1 MHWITIHWFPVQA
14 NKIMEDMK
22 MKNIE
27 LWLTENGFTFE
38 KGVLEEN
45 KRYIMVDTNY
55 EGMYA
60 PKETYQK
67 IAQIENKIKHFK
79 SVKGESRGSRT
90 GYLIYEA

>member
-1 MHWITIHWFPVQA
+1 
-14 NKIMEDMK
+14 

-27 LWLTENGFTFE
+27 LWLVENGFTFE

-45 KRYIMVDTNY
+45 KHYIMVDTNY

-67 IAQIENKIKHFK
+67 IARIENKIKRYK

-90 GYLIYEA
+90 GYFIYEI